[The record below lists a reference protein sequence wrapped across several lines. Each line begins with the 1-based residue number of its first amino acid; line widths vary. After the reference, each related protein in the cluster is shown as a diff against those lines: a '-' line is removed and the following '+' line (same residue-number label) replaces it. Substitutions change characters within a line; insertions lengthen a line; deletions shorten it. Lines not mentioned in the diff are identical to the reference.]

1 MNNIKP
7 IKADEFLNEYMLD
20 YGYNVITDRALPD
33 LRDGLKP
40 VQRRIIYDAYELN
53 LTNDKKHKKSARIV
67 GDVLGKYHP
76 HGDSSVYEALVRMAQ
91 PFTLRYP
98 LIDGQGNFGNEDGD
112 SPASQRYTEARL
124 QKISNEMLNDIK
136 KNTVDFMPNFDGEEQ
151 EPTILPSRIP
161 NLLINGANGI
171 AIGFSTNMP
180 PHNLKDSILQIIY
193 QIDNPDCSIDELVKI
208 LKAPDFPTGGEIVNP
223 HQLVNVYKNGYGTI
237 KVRGKYSV
245 DGNRIIFTELPY
257 QVNKSKLF
265 DLVCDLAYGY
275 YKKVGKKQV
284 YVNPVIPQIKE
295 VYDESNHVEGEGM
308 SFIVEV
314 DKAINTDLVLKL
326 LFEKTPLQSNFNAIF
341 NVTEGKTLY
350 ENIDLKTLN
359 DKYITFQKEII
370 TRKTKYDLDKTMKRL
385 NLVRGYIVVIK
396 NVDRIVEIIKTSKDK
411 NEIYLLM
418 DKEFNLN
425 EEQITN
431 ILNMKLSKLM
441 KLEVENILEEEKN
454 LIISSEHLKGILSS
468 EDRLLE
474 ELKSDLKKIIDVYG
488 DDRRTDIVYEDSLS
502 KIDVSNEMIQDY
514 NCRILL
520 TNKFVKKHLKQSDNH
535 KIAEDDNIICD
546 INSNNRDTLL
556 FFSNLGN
563 RYKVKCSDLK
573 TVQPS
578 TFGQLINSIINLEY
592 EEQIVSVVSISDD
605 KGYMMFAYEN
615 GLISKVKIE
624 NYLGNYIKLRNSYN
638 LESKLVS
645 LAYVKKDVDIF
656 CISESGKGV
665 IFSSAEFEAKGT
677 KNAKGNKAIKLDG
690 DRLISCIFNIKE
702 TDIIKVKTD
711 NGKEREFNMKDIVST
726 GKKDESRSLFEYM
739 RGKRGNKGNYLI
751 NTNANKCRLI
761 RIDMI

>member
-1 MNNIKP
+1 MNNNIKP
-7 IKADEFLNEYMLD
+7 VIADEFLNEYMLD

-124 QKISNEMLNDIK
+124 QKISGEMLNDIK
-136 KNTVDFMPNFDGEEQ
+136 KDTVDFMPNFDGEEQ
-151 EPTILPSRIP
+151 EPTVLPSRIP

-171 AIGFSTNMP
+171 AIGFSTNIP
-180 PHNLKDSILQIIY
+180 SHNLKDSILQIIH
-193 QIDNPDCSIDELVKI
+193 QIDNPDCSIDELVEI
-208 LKAPDFPTGGEIVNP
+208 LKAPDFATGGEIVNQN
-223 HQLVNVYKNGYGTI
+223 QLVSMYKNGYGTI
-237 KVRGKYSV
+237 KVRGKYHV
-245 DGNRIIFTELPY
+245 DGNKIIFTELPY
-257 QVNKSKLF
+257 QVNKAKLF
-265 DLVCDLAYGY
+265 DLICDLAYGY

-295 VYDESNHVEGEGM
+295 VYDESNHVEGM
-308 SFIVEV
+308 SLIIEV

-359 DKYITFQKEII
+359 DKYIAFQKEII
-370 TRKTKYDLDKTMKRL
+370 TRKTKYDLAKTMKRL
-385 NLVRGYIVVIK
+385 NIVRGYIIVI
-396 NVDRIVEIIKTSKDK
+396 NNIDRIVEIIKTSKDK
-411 NEIYLLM
+411 NEIYMLM
-418 DKEFNLN
+418 SKEFNLN

-431 ILNMKLSKLM
+431 VLNMKLSKLM
-441 KLEVENILEEEKN
+441 KLEVASILEEEKS
-454 LIISSEHLKGILSS
+454 LVISSEYLKSILSS
-468 EDRLLE
+468 EDKLLE
-474 ELKSDLKKIIDVYG
+474 ELKSDLRKIIDLYG
-488 DDRRTDIVYEDSLS
+488 DDRKTNIIYEDNLS
-502 KIDVSNEMIQDY
+502 KIDISNEIIADY

-520 TNKFVKKHLKQSDNH
+520 TDKFIKKHLKQSDNH
-535 KIAEDDNIICD
+535 KLADDDKIICD
-546 INSNNRDTLL
+546 INSNNRDILL

-563 RYKVKCSDLK
+563 RYKVKCNDLK
-573 TVQPS
+573 TFQPS
-578 TFGQLINSIINLEY
+578 NFGQLISSVINLEY
-592 EEQIVSVVSISDD
+592 EEQIVAVVSISDN

-615 GLISKVKIE
+615 GLISKIKIE

-638 LESKLVS
+638 IESKLVS
-645 LAYVKKDVDIF
+645 LAYIKKDVDIF
-656 CISESGKGV
+656 CISETGKGV
-665 IFSSAEFEAKGT
+665 IFNSSEFEAKGT
-677 KNAKGNKAIKLDG
+677 KNSKGNKAIRLD
-690 DRLISCIFNIKE
+690 DNKLISCIFNIKD
-702 TDIIKVKTD
+702 TDSIKVKSD
-711 NGKEREFNMKDIVST
+711 NNNEYEFNMNDIATT
-726 GKKDESRSLFEYM
+726 GKKDENRNLFEYM

-751 NTNANKCRLI
+751 NTNTTKGRLI
-761 RIDMI
+761 GIDVI